1 MAPPGTGRLRAARA
15 PTGVGRPDAAR
26 GAATL
31 GHGGRGQGEEAA
43 CVGTT
48 TGAGM
53 LEAAAGELAKVSD
66 ASNGRTRIQ
75 GSFHPLEYMKK
86 N

>member
-53 LEAAAGELAKVSD
+53 LEAAAGELAKDRRSD
-66 ASNGRTRIQ
+66 ASSGRKGYKGHFT
-75 GSFHPLEYMKK
+75 LW
-86 N
+86 NT